1 MPGLSRKQTRGGG
14 WCAGWR
20 GTGGRVVQE
29 RGRLGDGSW
38 VRFAAAALALAFV
51 FYSLVTAPG

>member
-1 MPGLSRKQTRGGG
+1 
-14 WCAGWR
+14 
-20 GTGGRVVQE
+20 VVQE